1 MTTPEASLT
10 APSNS
15 PSQIQS
21 TAESVLAQAQ
31 SIVNGD
37 TTSSGET
44 TTDTPD
50 VEPSMLAAMAEDD
63 GDVEI
68 EDHADDGSPR
78 KRSLSWNDAIKQVP
92 PDIRNLMKQ
101 MQGDYTRKTQE
112 LAEQRK
118 EFLRERE
125 ALMKGAESLQDREL
139 PDYDP
144 FNEDTI
150 KARIEQEVNRRLREV
165 LEPMQQEYE
174 VMQAEDN
181 YKAFLSENPDFK
193 TDTALRS
200 EVQHLLE
207 SNANL
212 DLETAYWAAKGKQ
225 AKIQRAEDAK
235 RKKANRAAAKEA
247 AMKGTGVSRKVSP
260 GGNPGRGQIRK
271 MNNADLLALA
281 QSMHRNR

>member
-21 TAESVLAQAQ
+21 TAESVLAEAQ

-37 TTSSGET
+37 DTTSGVSEAPS
-44 TTDTPD
+44 TPD
-50 VEPSMLAAMAEDD
+50 VEPSMLEAMEDD

-68 EDHADDGSPR
+68 EDTADDGSPR

-92 PDIRNLMKQ
+92 PDIRSLMKQ

-181 YKAFLSENPDFK
+181 YKAFLTEHPEFK

-207 SNANL
+207 NNANL

-225 AKIQRAEDAK
+225 AKVQRAEAQK

-247 AMKGTGVSRKVSP
+247 AMKGTGSPRKVTP
-260 GGNPGRGQIRK
+260 GGKASRQQIRK

>member
-37 TTSSGET
+37 TTSGASEAPS
-44 TTDTPD
+44 TPD
-50 VEPSMLAAMAEDD
+50 VEPSMLAAMEDD

-92 PDIRNLMKQ
+92 PDIRALMKQ

-150 KARIEQEVNRRLREV
+150 KARIEAEVNRRLREV

-181 YKAFLSENPDFK
+181 YKAFLTEHPEFK

-207 SNANL
+207 NNANL

-225 AKIQRAEDAK
+225 AKIQRAEAQK

-247 AMKGTGVSRKVSP
+247 AMTGTGSPRKVTP
-260 GGNPGRGQIRK
+260 GGKASRQQIRK